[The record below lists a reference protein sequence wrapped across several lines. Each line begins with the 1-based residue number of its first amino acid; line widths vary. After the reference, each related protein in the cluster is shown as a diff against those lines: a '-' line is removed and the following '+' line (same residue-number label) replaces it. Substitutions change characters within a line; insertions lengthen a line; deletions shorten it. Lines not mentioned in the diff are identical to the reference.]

1 MPPQGANGSRGRNG
15 ADIDD
20 QSDRN
25 DQIEA
30 AVRWIQARQALFKR
44 IAASHAR
51 TDRLRARKGGNSKNG
66 KMRAP
71 RDGSLA
77 EGPRR
82 RT

>member
-15 ADIDD
+15 ADIDR
-20 QSDRN
+20 QADRN

-51 TDRLRARKGGNSKNG
+51 TDRLARKNGNSKNG

-71 RDGSLA
+71 RVESLA